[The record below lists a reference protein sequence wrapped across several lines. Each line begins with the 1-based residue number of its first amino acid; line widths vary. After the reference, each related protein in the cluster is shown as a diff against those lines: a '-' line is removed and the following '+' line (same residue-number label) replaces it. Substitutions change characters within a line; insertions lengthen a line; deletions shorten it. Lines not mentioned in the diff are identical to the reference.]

1 MLMYDN
7 EKDKL
12 IFTNTSI
19 EDVRNIINT
28 VDAIIRV
35 DSFVFNHEGKNYIVR
50 NIKPVNIRVEFDF
63 EEMEEL

>member
-35 DSFVFNHEGKNYIVR
+35 DSFVFNHEGKNYIVK

-63 EEMEEL
+63 ERMEEL